1 MASVRPGQRRKG
13 ACVILFVDGAMFAII
28 SVSTTPVVILED
40 KRYRLVNFFINRKYA
55 NIRESESNRI
65 HSRRYVN

>member
-1 MASVRPGQRRKG
+1 M
-13 ACVILFVDGAMFAII
+13 ILFVDGAMLVIL
-28 SVSTTPVVILED
+28 SVSTTPIVILDD